1 MDTVLD
7 EATLQ
12 QFRASLRGALILP
25 GDASYDTARTVW
37 NGMIDKRPALIARC
51 AGAAD
56 VIHAVQCARTHRL
69 LVSVRGGGHNI
80 PGNAVGDGGLM
91 IALSGMKSVRVD
103 PGRRTARAEGGV
115 TWGEFDHETQVFDL
129 ATTGGTDATTGIAGL
144 TLGGGL
150 GWLAGKYGLAC
161 DNLLSV
167 DLVTADGRLLTASAT
182 ENAELFWGVR
192 GGGGNFGV
200 VTSFEYRLHPIGP
213 VLGGLVL
220 HPFAQAQDVLRFY
233 RDFSR
238 AIPDEVNTFGLLT
251 TLPDR
256 VPVVAMA
263 VCYNGAIAAGAE
275 VLHPVKAF
283 GAPLVDQ
290 IRPMPY
296 TEMQRLVGSM
306 ALSGRQNYVKS
317 SFVTDISDEAID
329 TLVTHFATVPSPLT
343 VVGFQQLGNTANRIR
358 AGATAF
364 SHREARYE
372 LLMHSI
378 WLDPADAARNI
389 EWTRTLAETMH
400 PFTMGRAYINTLGIE
415 AEEGADRIKAAYGL
429 NYERL
434 VALKNTYDPTNL
446 FRHNQNIKPTA

>member
-1 MDTVLD
+1 MGDQRIMTMDTVLD

-12 QFRASLRGALILP
+12 QFKAGLRGALILP
-25 GDASYDTARTVW
+25 GDASYDAARTVW

-56 VIHAVQCARTHRL
+56 VINAVQFARTHRL

-80 PGNAVGDGGLM
+80 PGNAVCDGGLM
-91 IALSGMKSVRVD
+91 IDLSGMKSVRVD
-103 PGRRTARAEGGV
+103 PMRRTARAEGGV
-115 TWGEFDHETQVFDL
+115 TWGEFDHETQAFGL

-167 DLVTADGRLLTASAT
+167 DLVTADGRFLTASAT
-182 ENAELFWGVR
+182 ENADLFWGVR

-200 VTSFEYRLHPIGP
+200 VTSFEYRLHPVGP
-213 VLGGLVL
+213 VLAGLVL
-220 HPFAQAQDVLRFY
+220 HPFAQAKDVLRFY

-238 AIPDEVNTFGLLT
+238 AIPDELNTVGLLT
-251 TLPDR
+251 TSPDG

-263 VCYNGAIAAGAE
+263 VCYNGAIAAGEE
-275 VLHPVKAF
+275 VLHPVRAF

-296 TEMQRLVGSM
+296 TEIQRLVGSM
-306 ALSGRQNYVKS
+306 VLPGRQNYIKS

-343 VVGFQQLGNTANRIR
+343 VVVFQQLGNTANRVR
-358 AGATAF
+358 ADATAF

-378 WLDPADAARNI
+378 WLDPADYCAERPVDAHAGGDDAPVHDGTGLCQPNGHRGRGGGRPDQGCLWTELRAAR
-389 EWTRTLAETMH
+389 R
-400 PFTMGRAYINTLGIE
+400 
-415 AEEGADRIKAAYGL
+415 AEEHLRSD
-429 NYERL
+429 ES
-434 VALKNTYDPTNL
+434 VSP
-446 FRHNQNIKPTA
+446 